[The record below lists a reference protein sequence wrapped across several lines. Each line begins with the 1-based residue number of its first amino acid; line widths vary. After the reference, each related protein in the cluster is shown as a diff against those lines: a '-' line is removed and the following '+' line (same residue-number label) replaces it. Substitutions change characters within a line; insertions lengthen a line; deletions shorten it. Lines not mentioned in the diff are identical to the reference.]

1 MESISPRCPHRG
13 RADEARAHLPLLWD
27 KKLWRFPY
35 RQDLAAFPSVPGPW
49 LADGKANRLNNPR
62 GEAFNPAAGD
72 ATSCSGAGTRG
83 RPQTRGDKRH
93 RAASVAEGDP
103 GQRQRRGAGRGERK
117 IQKKKKKKW
126 KSARGKGLP
135 DTFPAPSCAAGP
147 LNWPS
152 MAQEML
158 QPLVLAKTPG

>member
-27 KKLWRFPY
+27 KKLWWFPY

-72 ATSCSGAGTRG
+72 ATSCSGAGTRAG
-83 RPQTRGDKRH
+83 HKPAVTKGTVPPAWPKATRGKGS
-93 RAASVAEGDP
+93 AAGL
-103 GQRQRRGAGRGERK
+103 GEEK
-117 IQKKKKKKW
+117 EKSEKKKKKE
-126 KSARGKGLP
+126 
-135 DTFPAPSCAAGP
+135 
-147 LNWPS
+147 
-152 MAQEML
+152 EMEKC
-158 QPLVLAKTPG
+158 PWEGFA